1 MTISVVERV
10 RAVRLRS
17 GPSEDRIA
25 RSLGF
30 TRRALLIWEAAIA
43 EPPIAILK
51 PLRMLYNIDTKWIV
65 MGGNLKP
72 VSDFRIELEVY
83 PYDLSR
89 RGSTATINRGRS
101 KPTEFTRNTP

>member
-1 MTISVVERV
+1 MKVTTV
-10 RAVRLRS
+10 R
-17 GPSEDRIA
+17 
-25 RSLGF
+25 
-30 TRRALLIWEAAIA
+30 
-43 EPPIAILK
+43 PPIAILK
-51 PLRMLYNIDTKWIV
+51 PLRMQYNVDPEWIV

-89 RGSTATINRGRS
+89 RGSTARINRGRS

>member
-17 GPSEDRIA
+17 GPSEDCIA
-25 RSLGF
+25 GSLGF

-51 PLRMLYNIDTKWIV
+51 PLRMLYNVDIEWIV
-65 MGGNLKP
+65 LGGNLKP
-72 VSDFRIELEVY
+72 ASDFHIEQEVY
-83 PYDLSR
+83 PHDLSR
-89 RGSTATINRGRS
+89 RASTARINPGRS
-101 KPTEFTRNTP
+101 NPTEFTRKTP

>member
-1 MTISVVERV
+1 MTSSVGERN

-17 GPSEDRIA
+17 GLSQDRFA

-51 PLRMLYNIDTKWIV
+51 PLRILYNVDPEWIV

-72 VSDFRIELEVY
+72 ASDFRIEQEVC

-89 RGSTATINRGRS
+89 RALTARTNRGRS
-101 KPTEFTRNTP
+101 NPTEFKRKTP

>member
-1 MTISVVERV
+1 MTISVGERV
-10 RAVRLRS
+10 SAVRLRS
-17 GPSEDRIA
+17 GLSQDRIA

-101 KPTEFTRNTP
+101 KPTEFTRKTP

>member
-1 MTISVVERV
+1 MTISVGERV

-17 GPSEDRIA
+17 GLSQDRIA

-30 TRRALLIWEAAIA
+30 TRRALLNWEAAI
-43 EPPIAILK
+43 EETPIAILK
-51 PLRMLYNIDTKWIV
+51 PLRMLYNVDPEWIV

-72 VSDFRIELEVY
+72 VSDFRIAQEVY

-89 RGSTATINRGRS
+89 RASTARTNRGPS
-101 KPTEFTRNTP
+101 HPTKPARKAP

>member
-17 GPSEDRIA
+17 GPSEDCIA
-25 RSLGF
+25 GSLGF

-51 PLRMLYNIDTKWIV
+51 PLRMLYNVDIEWIV
-65 MGGNLKP
+65 LGGNLKP
-72 VSDFRIELEVY
+72 ASDFHIEQEVY
-83 PYDLSR
+83 PHDLSR
-89 RGSTATINRGRS
+89 RASTARINRGRS
-101 KPTEFTRNTP
+101 YPTEFTRKTP

>member
-17 GPSEDRIA
+17 GPSEDCIA
-25 RSLGF
+25 GSLGF

-51 PLRMLYNIDTKWIV
+51 PLRMLYNVDIEWIV

-72 VSDFRIELEVY
+72 VSDFRIEREVY

-89 RGSTATINRGRS
+89 RASTATINRGRS

>member
-17 GPSEDRIA
+17 GPSEDCIA
-25 RSLGF
+25 GSLGF

-51 PLRMLYNIDTKWIV
+51 PLRMLYNVDTEWIV

-72 VSDFRIELEVY
+72 VSDFRIEREVY

-89 RGSTATINRGRS
+89 RASTAPINRGRS
-101 KPTEFTRNTP
+101 NPTEFTRKTP

>member
-17 GPSEDRIA
+17 GPSEDCIA
-25 RSLGF
+25 GSLGF
-30 TRRALLIWEAAIA
+30 TRRALLNWEAAIA
-43 EPPIAILK
+43 KPPIAILK
-51 PLRMLYNIDTKWIV
+51 PLRMQYNVDPEWIV

-72 VSDFRIELEVY
+72 ACDFRIEQEVY

-89 RGSTATINRGRS
+89 SASTARNNRGPS
-101 KPTEFTRNTP
+101 HPTKPARKAP

>member
-17 GPSEDRIA
+17 GPSEDCIA
-25 RSLGF
+25 GSLGF

-51 PLRMLYNIDTKWIV
+51 PLRMLYNVDIEWIV
-65 MGGNLKP
+65 LGGNLKP
-72 VSDFRIELEVY
+72 ASDFHIEQEVY
-83 PYDLSR
+83 PHDLSR
-89 RGSTATINRGRS
+89 RD
-101 KPTEFTRNTP
+101 

>member
-1 MTISVVERV
+1 MTISVGERV
-10 RAVRLRS
+10 LAVRLRS

-25 RSLGF
+25 GSLGF
-30 TRRALLIWEAAIA
+30 TRRALLNREAAIA
-43 EPPIAILK
+43 KPPIAILK

-83 PYDLSR
+83 RYDLSR